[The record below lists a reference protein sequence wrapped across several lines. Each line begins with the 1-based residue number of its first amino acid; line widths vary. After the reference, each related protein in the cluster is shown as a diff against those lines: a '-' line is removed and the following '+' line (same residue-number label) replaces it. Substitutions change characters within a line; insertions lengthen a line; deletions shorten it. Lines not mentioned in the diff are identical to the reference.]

1 MYPTNI
7 ENWQAFRFPEVL
19 GVYIGFKHK
28 RINETKPGMKSTK
41 KGSPEWNTFF
51 QQDLFY
57 KLILNGVSGLLDA
70 DYSWLK
76 NPAGIMKVRCGGQ
89 LILLWLIEQ
98 CLINNLDVISTNTD
112 GLEVKLKK
120 TDLDLY
126 LSLVKKTEDK
136 FNVQFERDFYKKIIY
151 SNVNSYI
158 AITESGS
165 LKKKGQFVTKPEL
178 GNSVDFLAIPKC
190 LELYFIKDI
199 KPEEVFQDPQKYGLH
214 IYDFCAS
221 YKVSKDYQVLWDGK
235 KQQRLNRFYVSK
247 NAPYLYKQKSSKAK
261 PDNMLKG
268 WGVQIF
274 NNYEEKEFNNYKV
287 DNRFYLQ
294 KINEIILK
302 LQHCNQI
309 PLFENGQTKLF

>member
-1 MYPTNI
+1 M
-7 ENWQAFRFPEVL
+7 
-19 GVYIGFKHK
+19 
-28 RINETKPGMKSTK
+28 
-41 KGSPEWNTFF
+41 
-51 QQDLFY
+51 
-57 KLILNGVSGLLDA
+57 
-70 DYSWLK
+70 
-76 NPAGIMKVRCGGQ
+76 
-89 LILLWLIEQ
+89 
-98 CLINNLDVISTNTD
+98 
-112 GLEVKLKK
+112 
-120 TDLDLY
+120 Y

-247 NAPYLYKQKSSKAK
+247 CSVS
-261 PDNMLKG
+261 
-268 WGVQIF
+268 I
-274 NNYEEKEFNNYKV
+274 
-287 DNRFYLQ
+287 
-294 KINEIILK
+294 
-302 LQHCNQI
+302 
-309 PLFENGQTKLF
+309 QTKVLG